1 MVHFSVLCFYGPT
14 LKVIICEKSV
24 KFRQVNRK
32 TTAIAFS
39 EQIMGHSPSYTRSP
53 RPLIEIQVNT
63 KVAKLTLFK
72 TCDIRAA
79 WIIHFSSK
87 LIFKYQTKEMRYCL
101 FSRATFKDHF
111 EQWVRWKSTTIFPSL
126 SHPNEFLPV
135 NLFLSALNSVKKIGI
150 EERDKFCSAYIRFT
164 FSLIDIQLLFDF
176 DLEWISNKMLVG
188 HNALKGL
195 KFTLEK
201 TELKS
206 AAFVNKRDFQK
217 LGYLV
222 TTCAVC
228 MLNRLVLNYFYLW
241 TWRRQHKHFSTY
253 CDWLNKSLSNRNQNT
268 MHHKKEYAQ

>member
-87 LIFKYQTKEMRYCL
+87 LIFKYQTKEMFVLSCNVQGLFWTMGAMKIDYDFSIIIPSQWILAGKSFFCL
-101 FSRATFKDHF
+101 L
-111 EQWVRWKSTTIFPSL
+111 WILWKGSVSKKEINFVVHTSVSPPALLIYNCCSIL
-126 SHPNEFLPV
+126 IWNEFQIKCSLV
-135 NLFLSALNSVKKIGI
+135 IMHWKAWNSHLKKRSWNQQHLSTNVISKNW
-150 EERDKFCSAYIRFT
+150 
-164 FSLIDIQLLFDF
+164 DI
-176 DLEWISNKMLVG
+176 
-188 HNALKGL
+188 
-195 KFTLEK
+195 
-201 TELKS
+201 
-206 AAFVNKRDFQK
+206 
-217 LGYLV
+217 
-222 TTCAVC
+222 
-228 MLNRLVLNYFYLW
+228 
-241 TWRRQHKHFSTY
+241 
-253 CDWLNKSLSNRNQNT
+253 
-268 MHHKKEYAQ
+268 